1 MKEEKSMKHWLK
13 RKVTF
18 TQALLVA
25 FLITGGIGYAETT
38 LEQLT
43 KRVEALEK
51 NAVHY
56 TSIKS
61 EESQNK
67 NNDGAKAKD
76 SIAIG
81 AKAGTHVNATSAVA
95 IGDTAKATGEAALAF
110 GRKSVSDGKG
120 SIAIGDEAKIASNGH
135 SLTSIAIGKKAYVLN
150 GTGQQ
155 EYELSFDKNNWTVTS
170 AGFFSNTYTPK
181 DVDKVP
187 GGIAIGTNSYAR
199 TGSVQIGAHTVSKG
213 SMMGGKAFVGD
224 ENANIVGM
232 TTIGTNS
239 YNKGALAT
247 VAGAYS
253 IITGDFTGQG
263 GLNSLLYGSQN
274 FGAVTMGS
282 LNSIRSRGY
291 NGTAG
296 VANSIVGLAN
306 VAENSNGALIFG
318 AGNNISNSMKTI
330 NGVSTG
336 ADSVDDMVKQLQTAV
351 KDSNSGGAT
360 LAIGGGNK
368 ADYTQASQLIGVNNT
383 LTGKS
388 GKESKY
394 ALLNG
399 YKNAAANVENTYVTG
414 KENTVEEAEDNLVTG
429 KNLSLKG
436 KEGEKAKG
444 NILFGFNDQKKEDS
458 MKLSAKN
465 IVAIGNNIV
474 AKNDNSVYLG
484 NNSTEADSEV
494 SKVLEEY
501 EMETIQEHVYKY
513 RGGKPQGIVSVGKTG
528 EERRI
533 QNVAAG
539 YVHENSTDAVNGSQL
554 YATNFKQANFMNSTE
569 TLLGGNAEV
578 NKETGEVSMTD
589 IGGTGKNTLH
599 EAIAEVKK
607 IAGDAASF
615 TTSVSVEEELT
626 VTKTETKDPT
636 TEKVTNTDYKVGLS
650 QAVKDKLNKIG
661 DGVIAKDG
669 EKSEHTVTGKTVYEY
684 LEKQKEEI
692 GVDLSNKA
700 NKDASN
706 IEVDKFTEKLN
717 EGANIAEPKDRLVTD
732 RQVKD
737 YVAGT
742 EIAYRAEGESDSK
755 KVKLSDGFVFQGD
768 NNIQTETE
776 ANGVVKHTLNSE
788 LTGIKSISN
797 EGTTITLN
805 KENISVNDKK
815 ITGVADGDISVTSQD
830 AVNGRQLHETN
841 GRVERLEKD
850 SETMKEHIVENT
862 RQIERAKSET
872 RHVGALSSAL
882 AALHPMQYDPL
893 QKNQVMAGVGTYR
906 DKQAVA
912 VGVTHYFNENLM
924 MTAGVSVGE
933 AERVKT
939 MANVGITWKIGKDD
953 DRRDLPERYKEG
965 PISSIYK
972 MQQEMEEVLKENQE
986 QKIKIQKQQEQ
997 INKMQEQLEM
1007 LLKQK

>member
-1 MKEEKSMKHWLK
+1 MPCCPG
-13 RKVTF
+13 
-18 TQALLVA
+18 ALCL
-25 FLITGGIGYAETT
+25 
-38 LEQLT
+38 LT
-43 KRVEALEK
+43 KAHL
-51 NAVHY
+51 
-56 TSIKS
+56 
-61 EESQNK
+61 
-67 NNDGAKAKD
+67 
-76 SIAIG
+76 
-81 AKAGTHVNATSAVA
+81 
-95 IGDTAKATGEAALAF
+95 
-110 GRKSVSDGKG
+110 SD
-120 SIAIGDEAKIASNGH
+120 E
-135 SLTSIAIGKKAYVLN
+135 
-150 GTGQQ
+150 
-155 EYELSFDKNNWTVTS
+155 VT
-170 AGFFSNTYTPK
+170 
-181 DVDKVP
+181 
-187 GGIAIGTNSYAR
+187 
-199 TGSVQIGAHTVSKG
+199 
-213 SMMGGKAFVGD
+213 
-224 ENANIVGM
+224 
-232 TTIGTNS
+232 
-239 YNKGALAT
+239 
-247 VAGAYS
+247 
-253 IITGDFTGQG
+253 
-263 GLNSLLYGSQN
+263 
-274 FGAVTMGS
+274 
-282 LNSIRSRGY
+282 
-291 NGTAG
+291 
-296 VANSIVGLAN
+296 
-306 VAENSNGALIFG
+306 
-318 AGNNISNSMKTI
+318 
-330 NGVSTG
+330 
-336 ADSVDDMVKQLQTAV
+336 
-351 KDSNSGGAT
+351 
-360 LAIGGGNK
+360 
-368 ADYTQASQLIGVNNT
+368 
-383 LTGKS
+383 
-388 GKESKY
+388 
-394 ALLNG
+394 
-399 YKNAAANVENTYVTG
+399 
-414 KENTVEEAEDNLVTG
+414 
-429 KNLSLKG
+429 
-436 KEGEKAKG
+436 
-444 NILFGFNDQKKEDS
+444 NILN
-458 MKLSAKN
+458 
-465 IVAIGNNIV
+465 
-474 AKNDNSVYLG
+474 
-484 NNSTEADSEV
+484 
-494 SKVLEEY
+494 KV
-501 EMETIQEHVYKY
+501 
-513 RGGKPQGIVSVGKTG
+513 
-528 EERRI
+528 
-533 QNVAAG
+533 
-539 YVHENSTDAVNGSQL
+539 
-554 YATNFKQANFMNSTE
+554 
-569 TLLGGNAEV
+569 
-578 NKETGEVSMTD
+578 
-589 IGGTGKNTLH
+589 
-599 EAIAEVKK
+599 
-607 IAGDAASF
+607 
-615 TTSVSVEEELT
+615 
-626 VTKTETKDPT
+626 
-636 TEKVTNTDYKVGLS
+636 
-650 QAVKDKLNKIG
+650 G

-755 KVKLSDGFVFQGD
+755 QVKLSDGFVFQGD

-797 EGTTITLN
+797 EGTTITLS
-805 KENISVNDKK
+805 KENVAVNNKK
-815 ITGVADGDISVTSQD
+815 ITGVADGDISATSQD